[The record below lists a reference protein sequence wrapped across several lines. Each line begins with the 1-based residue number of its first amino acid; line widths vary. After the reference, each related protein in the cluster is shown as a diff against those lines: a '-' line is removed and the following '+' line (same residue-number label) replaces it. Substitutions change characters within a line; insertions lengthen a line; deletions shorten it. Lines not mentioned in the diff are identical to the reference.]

1 MSSPQITYAPRN
13 EASPEAELHALVN
26 IYRLVLD
33 STTKEAATSP
43 VSRPDDARKDQ
54 DAGTYDYCT

>member
-13 EASPEAELHALVN
+13 EASPQAELHALIN

-33 STTKEAATSP
+33 SAKKEAATSP
-43 VSRPDDARKDQ
+43 VSRPDDARKDK